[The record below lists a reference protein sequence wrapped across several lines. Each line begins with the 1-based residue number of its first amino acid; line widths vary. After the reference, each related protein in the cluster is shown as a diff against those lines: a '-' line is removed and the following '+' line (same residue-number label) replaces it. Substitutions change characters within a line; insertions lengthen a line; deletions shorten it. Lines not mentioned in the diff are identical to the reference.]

1 VTSADRGKAARAVAT
16 RSSHAKWEPAP
27 DRADPVDLLREQAK
41 TRTSA
46 LVPIRHGRM
55 VKTPFA
61 FYRGAAAI
69 MAADL
74 APTPVTGLRA

>member
-1 VTSADRGKAARAVAT
+1 MTSADRGKAARAVAA

-27 DRADPVDLLREQAK
+27 DRADPLELLREQAK
-41 TRTSA
+41 TRTPV